1 MFHLMI
7 CIYQLYI
14 YTSGKNRVTLFILNK
29 ILTYCCHVFYF
40 FRMGK
45 HFSGHC
51 IVTVLIAVVTFVTSK
66 PRSRNKERTYNQLH
80 LLAGQN
86 INRDILQRNGHADI
100 VDMSSADIRRLKRYL
115 PRERDFRQR
124 KLMKMLGKK
133 YLDKNWMSTDK
144 LTNDVI
150 GTDSVF
156 TTTANNIMNMV
167 NTNESTKH
175 LENDILTA
183 LNSLL
188 QRMSCEVKFHWK
200 DLGPLVWPRYV
211 KHGSCD
217 SKQSCSFPAGMKCVP
232 GGFMELY
239 ILKWQCTN
247 VKKITINKERVCV
260 TEKRSSKSKRRK
272 LNCKWKRTQLRVLQN
287 CVCKC

>member
-1 MFHLMI
+1 M
-7 CIYQLYI
+7 
-14 YTSGKNRVTLFILNK
+14 V
-29 ILTYCCHVFYF
+29 
-40 FRMGK
+40 K
-45 HFSGHC
+45 HFSRHC
-51 IVTVLIAVVTFVTSK
+51 IITVLIAVVTFVTSK
-66 PRSRNKERTYNQLH
+66 SRSRTKEPTYNQLH
-80 LLAGQN
+80 LLPGKN
-86 INRDILQRNGHADI
+86 VNRENNLQRDGHADI
-100 VDMSSADIRRLKRYL
+100 VDMTSADIRRLKRYL

-133 YLDKNWMSTDK
+133 YLESNWMSTDK
-144 LTNDVI
+144 LTNDVE

-156 TTTANNIMNMV
+156 TTNVNNVMDMV
-167 NTNESTKH
+167 KTNDSTKH

-188 QRMSCEVKFHWK
+188 QRTSCEVKFQWK

-232 GGFMELY
+232 DEFRKLH

-247 VKKITINKERVCV
+247 VKKITINKDSVCV
-260 TEKRSSKSKRRK
+260 TEKRNSKSKRQK
-272 LNCKWKRTQLRVLQN
+272 LNCKWKRTRLRVLQN
-287 CVCKC
+287 CVCKCKLN